1 MRVTEL
7 KWVRTVVLAAVGIVA
22 ASCSKNAPSPA
33 AKVRQ
38 PPPIAP
44 FPVVAS
50 WEGPAADAANTADK
64 GPTTPA
70 LRQLQGRVPL
80 VHLQR
85 GPWSPAKPYDA
96 AYEVVLFQDGTL
108 VYEGHRCVKM
118 GGLIVTRLS
127 ADELT
132 RVRAQLAAGCVGLGA
147 SPQEEVCDGGVH
159 TRVTCSNGEQVLTG
173 DDRCRRE
180 RDDGKRLHAL
190 ASNLI
195 AEMQIASWLGEPTER
210 QACDADTGDL
220 APREISRI
228 LTAAR

>member
-1 MRVTEL
+1 MRS
-7 KWVRTVVLAAVGIVA
+7 VRTVVLAVVGIIA
-22 ASCSKNAPSPA
+22 ASCSKNAQPPV

-38 PPPIAP
+38 PPPMQP

-50 WEGPAADAANTADK
+50 WEGPAADAANTSDK
-64 GPTTPA
+64 GPATPA

-85 GPWSPAKPYDA
+85 GPWSPQKPFDA
-96 AYEVVLFQDGTL
+96 AYELALFQDGTL
-108 VYEGHRCVKM
+108 VYEGHRCVKV

-127 ADELT
+127 ADELA

-195 AEMQIASWLGEPTER
+195 TEMQVVSWLGEPTER